1 MNEVEIT
8 WVMRELMR
16 LLQNIHDSGF
26 EEGEIEE
33 RLDEIKSELGTWFI
47 DTLSFF
53 FKERT
58 CAKKEITMNGRMGG
72 IGVNNDIQSIE

>member
-16 LLQNIHDSGF
+16 LLQNIPDSGF

-33 RLDEIKSELGTWFI
+33 RFGEIKSELGSWFI
-47 DTLSFF
+47 DGYQLYQAS
-53 FKERT
+53 
-58 CAKKEITMNGRMGG
+58 
-72 IGVNNDIQSIE
+72 